1 MIPYNL
7 KCTIYLWTEDL
18 PRTLMPSVYPD
29 KLSIEILSKV
39 NLFIRFTYCD
49 IAMCYDIHF
58 VAAVTEVVNKVVV
71 SKTNQG
77 QPNLSI
83 IINIAFKV
91 SILRVI

>member
-1 MIPYNL
+1 
-7 KCTIYLWTEDL
+7 
-18 PRTLMPSVYPD
+18 
-29 KLSIEILSKV
+29 
-39 NLFIRFTYCD
+39 
-49 IAMCYDIHF
+49 MCYDIHF